1 MAKAEVARPFVE
13 RRRATALAEDLNLW
27 NIVCR
32 QFDKAAATLDV
43 PPGLLEQIKACNA
56 VYYVQFPVR
65 IGDSYEIFQGWRAEH
80 SQHRKP
86 TKGGIRYSEFVT
98 QDEIMALA
106 ALMTYKCA
114 IVDVPFGGS
123 KGGVSFNPKNYSR
136 DDLQHIT
143 RRYTAELVRKN
154 FIGPGI
160 NVPAPDLGTGE
171 QEMAW
176 IADTYDALTPAQIDS
191 LACVTGKP
199 VTQGGIRG
207 RKEATG
213 RGVQYGIREAFKHKE
228 DLEKHGIKGGL
239 EGKRV
244 AVQGFGNVGY
254 HVAKFLSEE
263 DGCRVIAIG
272 DVNGGVFSPEGLDI
286 ERLAEHRAK
295 NGSLVGFPG
304 AAPLSGPRDV
314 LEVECDILIPAALE
328 NQIALD
334 NVDRIKTRMV
344 AEAANGP
351 TTPGADENLNR
362 RGIMVIPDIYLN
374 AGGVTV
380 SYFEW
385 TKNLSHIRYGRMEKR
400 LDEIYR
406 EKMVSTIEQVTK
418 MKVPDRLRRDL
429 LHGADEVDLVNSG
442 LEGSMQN
449 AYREIREALHADA
462 RLTDLRTA
470 AFAVAIRKVA
480 RSYVELGVF
489 P

>member
-1 MAKAEVARPFVE
+1 MQSRP
-13 RRRATALAEDLNLW
+13 RAGAGGEDLNLW

-43 PPGLLEQIKACNA
+43 PEGLLQQIKACNA
-56 VYYVQFPVR
+56 VYYVQFPVHF
-65 IGDSYEIFQGWRAEH
+65 GDRYEIFQGWRAEH

-86 TKGGIRYSEFVT
+86 TKGGIRYSEFVS
-98 QDEIMALA
+98 QDDVMALA

-123 KGGVSFNPKNYSR
+123 KGGVCFSPKKYTR
-136 DDLQHIT
+136 EQVEKIT

-154 FIGPGI
+154 FIGPGV

-176 IADTYDALTPAQIDS
+176 IADTYDALTPGQIDS

-199 VTQGGIRG
+199 VSQGGIRG

-213 RGVQYGIREAFKHKE
+213 RGVQYGIRESFNHKE
-228 DLEKHGIKGGL
+228 DLKKSGLSGPL

-244 AVQGFGNVGY
+244 AIQGFGNVGY
-254 HVAKFLSEE
+254 HVARFLSEE
-263 DGCRVIAIG
+263 DGCRVVAVG
-272 DVNGGVFSPEGLDI
+272 DVSGGVMNPEGLNVAD
-286 ERLAEHRAK
+286 LAEHRDRT
-295 NGSLVGFPG
+295 GSVAGFRGATLLPG
-304 AAPLSGPRDV
+304 PKDA
-314 LEVECDILIPAALE
+314 LEVECDVLIPAALE
-328 NQIALD
+328 NQITLE
-334 NVDRIKTRMV
+334 NVGRIQAKMI

-351 TTPGADENLNR
+351 TTPGADEQLNQ
-362 RGIMVIPDIYLN
+362 RGILVIPDIYLN

-406 EKMVSTIEQVTK
+406 EKMVSALEQVTK
-418 MKVPDRLRRDL
+418 RQVPERLRREL
-429 LHGADEVDLVNSG
+429 IKGADEIDLVNSG
-442 LEGSMQN
+442 LEGTMQN
-449 AYREIREALHADA
+449 AYREIRGALFADP
-462 RLTDLRTA
+462 RLGDLRTA
-470 AFAVAIRKVA
+470 AYAVAIRKVA
-480 RSYVELGVF
+480 RAYEELGIF

>member
-1 MAKAEVARPFVE
+1 MQTGTKSAVQ
-13 RRRATALAEDLNLW
+13 EDLNLW
-27 NIVCR
+27 NIVSR
-32 QFDKAAATLDV
+32 QFDRAAATMNL
-43 PPGLLEQIKACNA
+43 PEGLSRQIKACNA

-65 IGDSYEIFQGWRAEH
+65 FGDRYEIFEGWRAEH

-86 TKGGIRYSEFVT
+86 TKGGIRYSEMVT
-98 QDEIMALA
+98 QEEIMALA

-123 KGGVSFNPKNYSR
+123 KGGVKFSPKNYTR
-136 DDLQHIT
+136 DQVQKIT

-176 IADTYDALTPAQIDS
+176 IADTYDALTPGDPIDS

-207 RKEATG
+207 RREATG
-213 RGVQYGIREAFKHKE
+213 RGVQYGIREAFKHKD
-228 DLEKHGIKGGL
+228 DLKKFGLKGGL

-244 AVQGFGNVGY
+244 AIQGFGNVGY

-263 DGCRVIAIG
+263 DGCKVIAIG
-272 DVNGGVFSPEGLDI
+272 DVNGGVMSPDGLNV
-286 ERLAEHRAK
+286 EALAAHRTK
-295 NGSLVGFPG
+295 TGTIIGFPG
-304 AAPLSGPRDV
+304 ATTLPGPRDV
-314 LEVECDILIPAALE
+314 LEIECDILVPAALE
-328 NQIALD
+328 NQITLD
-334 NVDRIKTRMV
+334 NVDRVRTRLV

-351 TTPGADENLNR
+351 TTPGADDRLRER
-362 RGIMVIPDIYLN
+362 AVMVIPDIYLN

-385 TKNLSHIRYGRMEKR
+385 TKNLSHMRYGRMEKR
-400 LDEIYR
+400 LEEIHR
-406 EKMVSTIEQVTK
+406 EKLVSTIETVSK
-418 MKVPDRLRRDL
+418 MQFPDKLRRDL
-429 LHGADEVDLVNSG
+429 IQGADEIDLVNSG
-442 LEGSMQN
+442 LEGTMQN
-449 AYREIREALHADA
+449 AYEEIRTALLSNP
-462 RLTDLRTA
+462 RLEDLRTA
-470 AFAVAIRKVA
+470 AFSVAISKVA
-480 RSYVELGVF
+480 RSYEELGVF

>member
-1 MAKAEVARPFVE
+1 MQSRP
-13 RRRATALAEDLNLW
+13 RAGAGGEDLNLW

-43 PPGLLEQIKACNA
+43 PEGLLQQIKACNA
-56 VYYVQFPVR
+56 VYYVQFPVHF
-65 IGDSYEIFQGWRAEH
+65 GDRYEIFQGWRAEH

-86 TKGGIRYSEFVT
+86 TKGGIRYSEFVS
-98 QDEIMALA
+98 QDDVMALA

-123 KGGVSFNPKNYSR
+123 KGGVCFSPKKYTR
-136 DDLQHIT
+136 EQVEKIT

-154 FIGPGI
+154 FIGPGV

-176 IADTYDALTPAQIDS
+176 IADTYDALTPGQIDS

-199 VTQGGIRG
+199 VSQGGIRG

-213 RGVQYGIREAFKHKE
+213 RGVQYGIREAFRYKE
-228 DLEKHGIKGGL
+228 DLKKSGLSGPL

-244 AVQGFGNVGY
+244 AIQGFGNVGY
-254 HVAKFLSEE
+254 HVARFLSEE
-263 DGCRVIAIG
+263 DGCRVVAVG
-272 DVNGGVFSPEGLDI
+272 DVSGGVMNPGGLNI
-286 ERLAEHRAK
+286 APLAEHRGK
-295 NGSLVGFPG
+295 TGSLAGFPG
-304 AAPLSGPRDV
+304 ATSLPSPKDV

-328 NQIALD
+328 NQITLE
-334 NVDRIKTRMV
+334 NVGRIQAKMI

-351 TTPGADENLNR
+351 TTPGADEQLNQ
-362 RGIMVIPDIYLN
+362 RGILVIPDIYLN

-406 EKMVSTIEQVTK
+406 EKMVSALEQVTK
-418 MKVPDRLRRDL
+418 RQVPERLRCEL
-429 LHGADEVDLVNSG
+429 IKGADEIDLVNSG
-442 LEGSMQN
+442 LEGTMQN
-449 AYREIREALHADA
+449 AYREIRGALFADPC
-462 RLTDLRTA
+462 LGDLRTA
-470 AFAVAIRKVA
+470 AYAVAIRKVA
-480 RSYVELGVF
+480 RAYEELGIF

>member
-1 MAKAEVARPFVE
+1 MQSRP
-13 RRRATALAEDLNLW
+13 RAGAGGEDLNLW

-32 QFDKAAATLDV
+32 QFDKAAATLDL
-43 PPGLLEQIKACNA
+43 PQGLLQQIKVCNA
-56 VYYVQFPVR
+56 VYYVEFPVR
-65 IGDSYEIFQGWRAEH
+65 FGDRYEIFQGWRAEH

-98 QDEIMALA
+98 QEDVMALA

-123 KGGVSFNPKNYSR
+123 KGGVCFNPKKYTR
-136 DDLQHIT
+136 EQVEKIT
-143 RRYTAELVRKN
+143 RRYTAELVHKN
-154 FIGPGI
+154 FIGPGV

-176 IADTYDALTPAQIDS
+176 IADTYDALTPGQIDS

-213 RGVQYGIREAFKHKE
+213 RGVQYGIREAFRYKE
-228 DLEKHGIKGGL
+228 DLKKCGLSGGL
-239 EGKRV
+239 EGKRI
-244 AVQGFGNVGY
+244 AIQGFGNVGY

-263 DGCRVIAIG
+263 DGCRVIAMG
-272 DVNGGVFSPEGLDI
+272 DVSGGAMNPAGLNI
-286 ERLAEHRAK
+286 AHLVEHAVRT
-295 NGSLVGFPG
+295 GSVAGFPG
-304 AAPLSGPRDV
+304 ATKLPGPKDV

-328 NQIALD
+328 NQITLE
-334 NVDRIKTRMV
+334 NVDRIKAKMI

-351 TTPGADENLNR
+351 TTPGADERLHQ
-362 RGIMVIPDIYLN
+362 RGIMVVPDIYLN

-385 TKNLSHIRYGRMEKR
+385 TKNLSHIRYGRLEKR

-406 EKMVSTIEQVTK
+406 EKLVAAIEEITK
-418 MKVPDRLRRDL
+418 MQVPERLRRDL
-429 LHGADEVDLVNSG
+429 IKGADEIDLVNSG
-442 LEGSMQN
+442 LEGTMQN
-449 AYREIREALHADA
+449 AYREIREALLADL
-462 RLTDLRTA
+462 RLADLRTA
-470 AFAVAIRKVA
+470 AYAVAIKKVA
-480 RSYVELGVF
+480 RAYQELGVF

>member
-1 MAKAEVARPFVE
+1 MQIGT
-13 RRRATALAEDLNLW
+13 RAAAQEDLNLW
-27 NIVCR
+27 NIVSR
-32 QFDKAAATLDV
+32 QFDRTAATMDL
-43 PPGLLEQIKACNA
+43 PEGLLRQIKACNA

-65 IGDSYEIFQGWRAEH
+65 FGDRYEIFEGWRAEH

-86 TKGGIRYSEFVT
+86 TKGGIRYSEMVT
-98 QDEIMALA
+98 QEEIMALA

-123 KGGVSFNPKNYSR
+123 KGGIKFSPKNYTR
-136 DDLQHIT
+136 DQVQKIT

-154 FIGPGI
+154 FIGPGV

-176 IADTYDALTPAQIDS
+176 IADTYDALTPGNPIDS

-207 RKEATG
+207 RREATG
-213 RGVQYGIREAFKHKE
+213 RGVQYGIREAFKHKD
-228 DLEKHGIKGGL
+228 DLKRFGLKGGL

-244 AVQGFGNVGY
+244 AIQGFGNVGY
-254 HVAKFLSEE
+254 HVARFLSED
-263 DGCRVIAIG
+263 DGCRVIAVG
-272 DVNGGVFSPEGLDI
+272 DVNGGVLNPDGLNV
-286 ERLAEHRAK
+286 EALATHRTK
-295 NGSLVGFPG
+295 TGTILGFPG
-304 AAPLSGPRDV
+304 ATALPAPRDV

-328 NQIALD
+328 NQITLENA
-334 NVDRIKTRMV
+334 DRIRTRMV

-351 TTPGADENLNR
+351 TTPGADDRLRE

-385 TKNLSHIRYGRMEKR
+385 TKNLSHMRYGRMEKR
-400 LDEIYR
+400 LEEIHR
-406 EKMVSTIEQVTK
+406 EKLVSTIEAVSK
-418 MKVPDRLRRDL
+418 MRFPENLRRDL
-429 LHGADEVDLVNSG
+429 IQGADEIDLVNSG
-442 LEGSMQN
+442 LEGTMQN
-449 AYREIREALHADA
+449 AYHEIRAALLSNP
-462 RLTDLRTA
+462 RLQDLRTA

-480 RSYVELGVF
+480 RSYEELGVF

>member
-1 MAKAEVARPFVE
+1 MQHGRSAAPP
-13 RRRATALAEDLNLW
+13 AEDLNLW
-27 NIVCR
+27 NIVCG

-43 PPGLLEQIKACNA
+43 PEGLLQQIKVCNA
-56 VYYVQFPVR
+56 VYYVEFPVR
-65 IGDSYEIFQGWRAEH
+65 FGDRYEIFQGWRAEH

-98 QDEIMALA
+98 QEDVMALA

-123 KGGVSFNPKNYSR
+123 KGGICFNPKKYTR
-136 DDLQHIT
+136 EQVEKIT

-154 FIGPGI
+154 FIGPGV

-171 QEMAW
+171 REMAW
-176 IADTYDALTPAQIDS
+176 IADTYDALTPGQSDS

-213 RGVQYGIREAFKHKE
+213 RGVQYGIREAFRHPE
-228 DLEKHGIKGGL
+228 DLRRCGLSGGL
-239 EGKRV
+239 KGNRV
-244 AVQGFGNVGY
+244 AIQGFGNVGS

-263 DGCRVIAIG
+263 DGCRVIAVG
-272 DVNGGVFSPEGLDI
+272 DISGGVLNPNGLDI
-286 ERLAEHRAK
+286 AALAEHRDK
-295 NGSLVGFPG
+295 TGSVAGFPG
-304 AAPLSGPRDV
+304 GTPLPGPKDV
-314 LEVECDILIPAALE
+314 LEVECDILIPAAME
-328 NQIALD
+328 NQITLE
-334 NVDRIKTRMV
+334 NVDRIQAKMI

-351 TTPGADENLNR
+351 TTPGADERLNA
-362 RGIMVIPDIYLN
+362 RGILVIPDIYLN

-400 LDEIYR
+400 LDEIFR
-406 EKMVSTIEQVTK
+406 ERLVSTIEEVTRTR
-418 MKVPDRLRRDL
+418 VPERLRREL
-429 LHGADEVDLVNSG
+429 LKGADEIDLVNSG
-442 LEGSMQN
+442 LEGTMQN
-449 AYREIREALHADA
+449 AYREIRGALVADP
-462 RLTDLRTA
+462 RLGDLRTA
-470 AFAVAIRKVA
+470 AYAVAIRKVA
-480 RSYVELGVF
+480 RAYEELGIF

>member
-1 MAKAEVARPFVE
+1 MATRQHLSASG
-13 RRRATALAEDLNLW
+13 EDLNLW
-27 NIVCR
+27 NIVGR
-32 QFDKAAATLDV
+32 MFDKAAANLNI
-43 PPGLLEQIKACNA
+43 PEGLLQQIKACNA
-56 VYYVQFPVR
+56 VYYVQFPVK
-65 IGDSYEIFQGWRAEH
+65 IGDRYEMFSGWRAEH

-86 TKGGIRYSEFVT
+86 TKGGLRYSTAVE
-98 QDEIMALA
+98 QDEVMALA

-123 KGGVSFNPKNYSR
+123 KGGIKLDPKKYTKEQ
-136 DDLQHIT
+136 LEHIT
-143 RRYTAELVRKN
+143 RRFTAELLRKN

-176 IADTYDALTPAQIDS
+176 IADTYDALMPGQIDS

-207 RKEATG
+207 RREATG
-213 RGVQYGIREAFKHKE
+213 RGVQYGIREAFKNRA
-228 DLEKHGIKGGL
+228 DLKKCGL
-239 EGKRV
+239 DGDLQGKRV

-254 HVAKFLSEE
+254 HVAKFLSED
-263 DGCRVIAIG
+263 DGCRIVGIG
-272 DVNGGVFSPEGLDI
+272 DVTGGLQDPNGINVADLS
-286 ERLAEHRAK
+286 EHRART
-295 NGSLVGFPG
+295 GTIAGFKG
-304 AAPLSGPRDV
+304 AKPLENPHAV
-314 LEVECDILIPAALE
+314 LEVDCDILVPAALE
-328 NQIALD
+328 NQITLENAAR
-334 NVDRIKTRMV
+334 VRAKVV

-351 TTPGADENLNR
+351 TTLGADEILLGRNVL
-362 RGIMVIPDIYLN
+362 VIPDIYLN

-400 LDEIYR
+400 LDEMYR
-406 EKMVSTIEQVTK
+406 QKLVSTIEQAT
-418 MKVPDRLRRDL
+418 KVPVPDLARREL

-449 AYREIREALHADA
+449 AYREIRAALDADPG
-462 RLTDLRTA
+462 LGDLRTA
-470 AFAVAIRKVA
+470 AYAVAIQKVA
-480 RSYVELGVF
+480 RSYMELGVF

>member
-1 MAKAEVARPFVE
+1 MQNSRRKSGAESGTGAGG
-13 RRRATALAEDLNLW
+13 EDLNLW
-27 NIVCR
+27 NIVSR

-43 PPGLLEQIKACNA
+43 PEGLLKQIKACNA

-65 IGDSYEIFQGWRAEH
+65 FGDRYEIFQGWRAEH

-86 TKGGIRYSEFVT
+86 TKGGIRYSEMVT
-98 QDEIMALA
+98 QEEVMALA

-123 KGGVSFNPKNYSR
+123 KGGISFSPKNYTR
-136 DDLQHIT
+136 DQVEKIT
-143 RRYTAELVRKN
+143 RRFTAELVRKN

-171 QEMAW
+171 REMAW
-176 IADTYDALTPAQIDS
+176 MADTYDALTPGQIDS

-199 VTQGGIRG
+199 VSQGGIAG

-213 RGVQYGIREAFKHKE
+213 RGVQFGIREAFKHKE
-228 DLEKHGIKGGL
+228 DLKRCGLSGGL
-239 EGKRV
+239 ERKRI
-244 AVQGFGNVGY
+244 AIQGFGNVGY
-254 HVAKFLSEE
+254 HVARFLSEE
-263 DGCRVIAIG
+263 DGCRIVAIG
-272 DVNGGVFSPEGLDI
+272 DVAGGLMNADGLNI
-286 ERLAEHRAK
+286 AQLAEYRDKTGGLA
-295 NGSLVGFPG
+295 GFPG
-304 AAPLSGPRDV
+304 ATPLSGPRDV
-314 LEVECDILIPAALE
+314 LEVECDILVPAALE
-328 NQIALD
+328 NQITLD
-334 NVDRIKTRMV
+334 NADRIKTRLI

-351 TTPGADENLNR
+351 TTLAADERLNK
-362 RGIMVIPDIYLN
+362 RGIMIIPDIYLN

-406 EKMVSTIEQVTK
+406 DRLVSTIEQVTK
-418 MKVPDRLRRDL
+418 TQVPERQRREL
-429 LHGADEVDLVNSG
+429 VKGADEVDLVNSG
-442 LEGSMQN
+442 LEGTMQN
-449 AYREIREALHADA
+449 AYREIRETLLADP
-462 RLTDLRTA
+462 RLGELRTA

-480 RSYVELGVF
+480 RSYAELGVF

>member
-1 MAKAEVARPFVE
+1 MVHHTKSNG
-13 RRRATALAEDLNLW
+13 EDLNLW
-27 NIVCR
+27 NIVGR
-32 QFDKAAATLDV
+32 EFDKAAANVGV
-43 PPGLLEQIKACNA
+43 PEGLLQQIKACNA

-65 IGDSYEIFQGWRAEH
+65 IGDRYEIFQGWRAEH

-86 TKGGIRYSEFVT
+86 TKGGIRYSEAVT
-98 QDEIMALA
+98 QDEVMALA
-106 ALMTYKCA
+106 ALMTFKCA

-123 KGGVSFNPKNYSR
+123 KGGICFNPKKYTR
-136 DDLQHIT
+136 DQVERIT
-143 RRYTAELVRKN
+143 RRYTVELVRKN

-176 IADTYDALTPAQIDS
+176 IADTYDALTPGQIDS

-199 VTQGGIRG
+199 VTQGGIRV

-213 RGVQYGIREAFKHKE
+213 RGVQYGIREAFKHAE
-228 DLEKHGIKGGL
+228 DLKRYGLSGPL

-244 AVQGFGNVGY
+244 SVQGFGNVGY
-254 HVAKFLSEE
+254 HAAKFLSTE
-263 DGCRVIAIG
+263 DGCRVVAVG
-272 DVNGGVFSPEGLDI
+272 EMDGGVFNPEGIDI
-286 ERLAEHRAK
+286 VQLAEHR
-295 NGSLVGFPG
+295 NRTGSIQGFPG
-304 AAPLSGPRDV
+304 GRTLDRPQDV
-314 LEVECDILIPAALE
+314 LEVDCDILVPAALE
-328 NQIALD
+328 NQITLE
-334 NVDRIKTRMV
+334 NVDRIRARMV

-351 TTPGADENLNR
+351 TTPEASEKLSK
-362 RGIMVIPDIYLN
+362 RGVMIIPDIYLN

-406 EKMVSTIEQVTK
+406 EKMVGALEQSTGHPISER
-418 MKVPDRLRRDL
+418 MRRDL
-429 LHGADEVDLVNSG
+429 IQGADEVDLVNSG
-442 LEGSMQN
+442 LEGTMQN
-449 AYREIREALHADA
+449 AYREIREQFLADPS
-462 RLTDLRTA
+462 LGDLRTA

-480 RSYVELGVF
+480 RSYTEMGVF